1 MNRKTAEQS
10 FLSRNGLAVIS
21 FSGLFLMVI
30 MYIWAPESEIFYDF
44 QKPIILSIFI
54 AICLLGILAAI
65 YPKLCKGLLEFK
77 KIDKKSLDP
86 EKMYI
91 IQFKGHHPDCGKF
104 ESHTI
109 IIQGRKYCPGCSGL
123 LIGAIL
129 GVIGILF
136 YYFYGLPLIYGEIS
150 FWTGLVMVFLALM
163 LIISLK
169 LGKKLKIVSNLV
181 LVTGSAMIL
190 VGLDT
195 VKENLLIEFYFL
207 LLVLF
212 FILAR
217 VAASENN
224 HEIICRNCE
233 EKSFCIYE

>member
-1 MNRKTAEQS
+1 LNRKTVGQS
-10 FLSRNGLAVIS
+10 YLSRNVLAVIS
-21 FSGLFLMVI
+21 FSGLFLLLA
-30 MYIWAPESEIFYDF
+30 MYLWAPESEILYDF
-44 QKPIILSIFI
+44 QKPLIISIFI

-86 EKMYI
+86 EKMNNM
-91 IQFKGHHPDCGKF
+91 QFEGHHPDCGKF

-109 IIQGRKYCPGCSGL
+109 IIRGSKYCPGCSGL
-123 LIGAIL
+123 LIGAIMA
-129 GVIGILF
+129 VIGILF

-163 LIISLK
+163 LIIFLK
-169 LGKKLKIVSNLV
+169 LGKKLKIVSNMA

-190 VGLDT
+190 IGLDT
-195 VKENLLIEFYFL
+195 VKENLLIESYFL

-217 VAASENN
+217 IAASENN

-233 EKSFCIYE
+233 EKSYCIYE